1 MYPLCLAVL
10 QLKELVLDSFA
21 DEEFPR
27 YSLLAS
33 GV

>member
-1 MYPLCLAVL
+1 MYPLCPAVL
-10 QLKELVLDSFA
+10 QRKELVLDSFA
-21 DEEFPR
+21 DEELPR